1 MVMLL
6 NAVIVNAIVFDLI
19 AVNTVEGV
27 MVVILVATV
36 LAVDY
41 LNG

>member
-1 MVMLL
+1 MLL

-27 MVVILVATV
+27 MVVSLVATV